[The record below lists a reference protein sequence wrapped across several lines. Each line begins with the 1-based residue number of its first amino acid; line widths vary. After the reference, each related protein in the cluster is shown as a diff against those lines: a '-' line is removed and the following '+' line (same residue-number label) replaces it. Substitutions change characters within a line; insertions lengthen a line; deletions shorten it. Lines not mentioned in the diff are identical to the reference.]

1 MQNIIPVSWIPGEP
15 DATQLQV
22 WNVNDNLESSCTFG
36 WQLLTQQGAPIDTG
50 AIECSGVEY
59 LNWDGNR
66 QFPYDYVAN
75 FLGLILI

>member
-1 MQNIIPVSWIPGEP
+1 MQNIEPIKWVPGKP

-22 WNVNDNLESSCTFG
+22 WGTYDDLETFCNFG
-36 WQLLTQQGAPIDTG
+36 WQLFTATGEPIDTG
-50 AIECSGVEY
+50 AVQCSGVEY

-75 FLGLILI
+75 FLGLILV